1 MNEMHATLD
10 RLETRI
16 EDQAARIDAL
26 YGLLELRG
34 ILPRRVDVGRGD
46 TLFDDESEGPDLS
59 CRWQERPQ
67 PTAHRAAPHFH
78 VGEATGV

>member
-1 MNEMHATLD
+1 MNETHATLD

-34 ILPRRVDVGRGD
+34 ILPRGADAGRGD
-46 TLFDDESEGPDLS
+46 GLFDDESEDLDLS
-59 CRWQERPQ
+59 SGWERERRP
-67 PTAHRAAPHFH
+67 AARRAIGFH
-78 VGEATGV
+78 VGTATGV

>member
-1 MNEMHATLD
+1 MIETHATLE

-34 ILPRRVDVGRGD
+34 ILPRGVDAGSCD
-46 TLFDDESEGPDLS
+46 ALFDDEPDVVDLS
-59 CRWQERPQ
+59 YRREAPRRPK
-67 PTAHRAAPHFH
+67 ARRAAHFH
-78 VGEATGV
+78 LGDATGV